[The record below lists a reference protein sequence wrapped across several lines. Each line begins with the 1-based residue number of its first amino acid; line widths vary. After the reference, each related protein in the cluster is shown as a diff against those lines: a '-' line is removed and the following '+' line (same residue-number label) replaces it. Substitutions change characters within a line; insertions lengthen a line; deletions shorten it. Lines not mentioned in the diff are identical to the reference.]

1 MHDQTILR
9 VFANACDATVLNP
22 EDDEATVI
30 VEHGSRGPQGP
41 RGFEGIGSSFQ
52 TFSGP
57 GTLLVVTGMAR
68 FYALEDMTID
78 AVSVS
83 CGNPP
88 TGSSIVVDINR
99 NGSTIYTN
107 QANRPTI
114 TANNY
119 LALAT
124 TPDITTLNQG
134 DYLTVDID
142 QVGLV
147 YPGSDLAVTIKL
159 SEV

>member
-9 VFANACDATVLNP
+9 VFANACDATTLYP
-22 EDDEATVI
+22 EDDEATI
-30 VEHGSRGPQGP
+30 IIEHGSRGPQGP
-41 RGFEGIGSSFQ
+41 RGYTGIGTSLQ
-52 TFSGP
+52 TFSAP
-57 GTLLVVTGMAR
+57 GTLMVLTGVAR
-68 FYALEDMTID
+68 FYALEDLTID
-78 AVSVS
+78 GISVS

-88 TGSSIVVDINR
+88 TGSSVVVDINR
-99 NGSTIYTN
+99 NGSTIFAN
-107 QANRPTI
+107 QANRPTV

-124 TPDITTLNQG
+124 VPDISTLNEG

-147 YPGSDLAVTIKL
+147 FPGSDLSVTIKL